1 MFVEAVQNN
10 GNTYLR
16 LVQSVRVKNKDGY
29 KVSQKKVVFN
39 IGPLSRYDDGQPDY
53 LERLK
58 KSFKAGVPLIP
69 SLIPYCTGDNKPAET
84 FRFSINEGSPDCFG
98 HPKLFC
104 HILLERILEELGIS
118 AFFSSYK
125 GFTKLEYDVYG
136 FAKLLIFGR
145 LLNPASKC
153 ATIRQNNDYYEA
165 ILNEYN
171 PDNVY
176 DTLSFIAENKDKII
190 RRMNTNL
197 VKKAGR
203 SPDVIYYDVTNF
215 YYEIGNPDED
225 ILDENGN
232 VIEKGKRKLGVCK
245 EERKLPIVQMGLFM
259 DDDGIPI
266 AIESFP
272 GNALDHLTLRPA
284 MKNSIDNLEFSRFI
298 LIADRGICNY
308 MNLLHLLDAGNGYI
322 VSKSLLKSTKKEQE
336 WTYNDE
342 GYTVVSPDFKYKSR
356 IMKRKVKDEN
366 GNEREIEEKVVVYW
380 SRKFEARSI
389 QENRKFLDF
398 LKKLEESPSNFRI
411 TALQSK
417 ALRKFMKKEYVNTK
431 TGEIVNSSD
440 MKGFIDFDKVAEYR
454 KSMGYYQ
461 IVSSEL
467 KLEAQE
473 IIDKYHGLTQIED
486 QFRVMKG
493 DLETR
498 PIYVRT
504 PEHIDAHLL
513 ICMMALV
520 MMRIIQKR
528 IRDTNPE
535 NKNDVYWNVGMSGE
549 RIQTALNKWKV
560 DTLPSDLYRFM
571 DIDDPD
577 LALILRA
584 FNVEIPPKLYR
595 RAELKSIKTGIK
607 VFHVGL

>member
-1 MFVEAVQNN
+1 MFVECVKNN
-10 GNTYLR
+10 GVPYLR
-16 LVQSVRVKNKDGY
+16 LVQGVRVKNKDGY
-29 KVSQKKVVFN
+29 KVTSKKVVFS
-39 IGPLSRYDDGQPDY
+39 IGPLSRFDDGQPEYVD
-53 LERLK
+53 RLK
-58 KSFKAGVPLIP
+58 KFFKAGKPLIP
-69 SLIPYCTGDNKPAET
+69 SLLPYCTGENKAPEIY
-84 FRFSINEGSPDCFG
+84 RFSINEGSPDCFG

-104 HILLERILEELGIS
+104 HILLERILEELGINT
-118 AFFSSYK
+118 FFSSYK

-145 LLNPASKC
+145 LLHPASKY
-153 ATIRQNNDYYEA
+153 ATVRQNDDYYES
-165 ILNEYN
+165 ILSNFN

-203 SPDVIYYDVTNF
+203 SPEAIYYDVTNF
-215 YYEIGNPDED
+215 YYEIEDPDED
-225 ILDENGN
+225 ILDEEGN
-232 VIEKGKRKLGVCK
+232 VLTKGMRKVGVCK

-272 GNALDHLTLRPA
+272 GNTLDHLTLRPA
-284 MKNSIDNLEFSRFI
+284 LKSTIDNLEFSRFI

-322 VSKSLLKSTKKEQE
+322 VSKSLMKSTKKEQE
-336 WTYNDE
+336 WTYDDE

-356 IMKRKVKDEN
+356 IVKRMVKDEN
-366 GNEREIEEKVVVYW
+366 GNTREIEEKVVVYW
-380 SRKFEARSI
+380 SRKFEEHSVR
-389 QENRKFLDF
+389 ENRRFLDF
-398 LKKLEESPSNFRI
+398 LKRLEESPSNFRI

-417 ALRKFMKKEYVNTK
+417 ALRKFMKKEYVNTG
-431 TGEIVNSSD
+431 TGEIVDSTKI
-440 MKGFIDFDKVAEYR
+440 KGFIDFDKVAEYR
-454 KSMGYYQ
+454 KGLGYYQ

-467 KLEAQE
+467 TLDART

-486 QFRVMKG
+486 QFRAMKG

-498 PIYVRT
+498 PLYVRT

-535 NKNDVYWNVGMSGE
+535 NSHDAYWNIGMSGE
-549 RIQTALNKWKV
+549 RIQSALNKWKV

-577 LALILRA
+577 LALILKS
-584 FNVEIPPKLYR
+584 FHIDIPPKLYR
-595 RAELKSIKTGIK
+595 RAELKAIKTGIR
-607 VFHVGL
+607 VFM